1 MNSQK
6 ACQVRLATLV
16 VMGVLLLSGC
26 ARQGHPEAAGP
37 KPPVTGTTGATVPL
51 APEMLIGSWTLV
63 DVADPGAGTIL
74 RLADSELHVIG
85 SHCGTLGGSWLAND
99 EGVFL
104 ADVWSASAL
113 AVDSTP
119 GCEKASQETPG
130 WLRSVTAYQFDAAGS
145 PVLLDR
151 RGQTVARLIPGATP
165 TPEPDK
171 ADSVLEPPVV
181 TDEARRALAPA
192 VALPAT
198 LVPADQRQPVGRWA
212 PKRGHK
218 AAYVEFTANGEWHGS
233 DGCNDQSGRWITAA
247 GGTLL
252 ATSRAATL
260 AFCSDSVPIEQWVT
274 TARRAG
280 LDGKALVLLNA
291 QGDETGRLQPKN

>member
-1 MNSQK
+1 
-6 ACQVRLATLV
+6 
-16 VMGVLLLSGC
+16 MGMLLSGC
-26 ARQGHPEAAGP
+26 ARQGHPEAADP
-37 KPPVTGTTGATVPL
+37 TPPVTGTTGAVVPL

-63 DVADPGAGTIL
+63 DVADPGTGTIL
-74 RLADSELHVIG
+74 RLADSELHLIG
-85 SHCGTLGGSWLAND
+85 SHCGTLGGSWRAND

-104 ADVWSASAL
+104 ADVWSAST
-113 AVDSTP
+113 AVVESTP

-130 WLRSVTAYQFDAAGS
+130 WLRSVTAYQFDRAGL
-145 PVLLDR
+145 PVLLDG
-151 RGQTVARLIPGATP
+151 RGQAVARLIPGATP

-171 ADSVLEPPVV
+171 ADSVLKPPVV

-198 LVPADQRQPVGRWA
+198 LVSADQRQPIGRWV
-212 PKRGHK
+212 PKSGHK
-218 AAYVEFTANGEWHGS
+218 AAYLEFTADGEWHGS

-247 GGTLL
+247 DGTLL
-252 ATSRAATL
+252 ATARATTL
-260 AFCSDSVPIEQWVT
+260 AFCADSVPIEQWVT

-291 QGDETGRLQPKN
+291 HGDETGRLSPTN